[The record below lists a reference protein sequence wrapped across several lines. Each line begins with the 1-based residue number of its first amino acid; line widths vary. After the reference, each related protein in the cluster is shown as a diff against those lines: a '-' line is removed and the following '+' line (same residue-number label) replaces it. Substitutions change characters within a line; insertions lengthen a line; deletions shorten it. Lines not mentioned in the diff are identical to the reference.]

1 MLEVFACAIKYTLQQ
16 NFLLSLL
23 YRWMIIYLTDFH
35 VIGHLFSS
43 KILNVSNNSMMDDFE
58 HKFHKWFLI
67 PDYFICMEKI
77 LPPISP
83 SPFFNAFFFPMCSDF
98 SRLLFSISKI
108 FQHDD
113 EMFHP
118 LRLFM
123 KFRLVLCSSKFSAR
137 LHFPEMNKSK
147 CFILTYKFAFILRYR
162 W

>member
-23 YRWMIIYLTDFH
+23 YRWMIIYLKDFH

-43 KILNVSNNSMMDDFE
+43 KILNVSNNSMIDDSE

-67 PDYFICMEKI
+67 QDYFICMEKSCLRS
-77 LPPISP
+77 LPPHFSTL
-83 SPFFNAFFFPMCSDF
+83 FFSMCSDF
-98 SRLLFSISKI
+98 SGLLFSISKI

-123 KFRLVLCSSKFSAR
+123 KFRLVVCSSKFSAR
-137 LHFPEMNKSK
+137 LHFPEMNKSE

>member
-1 MLEVFACAIKYTLQQ
+1 MLKVFACAIKYTLQQ
-16 NFLLSLL
+16 NFLLALL

-35 VIGHLFSS
+35 IIGHLFSS
-43 KILNVSNNSMMDDFE
+43 KILNVSNNAMIDDFE
-58 HKFHKWFLI
+58 HKFHKCFLI
-67 PDYFICMEKI
+67 QDYFICMENLASDLS
-77 LPPISP
+77 LPI
-83 SPFFNAFFFPMCSDF
+83 FQRLFFFPMGSHF
-98 SRLLFSISKI
+98 SGLLFSISKI

-113 EMFHP
+113 EMFYP

-137 LHFPEMNKSK
+137 LHFPEMNKSE